1 MSKHIV
7 IVGGGVIGLCAAY
20 YAQRFGHQ
28 VTLLERGAASHDS
41 CSLGNAGM
49 ITPSHFTPL
58 AAPGMVA
65 MGLRMMFNPE
75 SPFYIR
81 PRLDRDLMDW
91 GWKFY
96 RAATA
101 AHVARS
107 APLLRDLNLSSRA
120 CYEELAA
127 ESGNEF
133 GLVKR
138 GMLMLCA
145 TEERLQEEAE
155 LVEAAHKLGLDA
167 EILTPQQTAQRDP
180 GIRMTI
186 AGATHFTQD
195 CHLSPQKFLAGLTEN
210 ILTNG
215 GQILWE
221 TEVRGW
227 KTAGARIAAA
237 VTDRGEIEADEF
249 VLAGGAWTME
259 TARNL
264 GLNLP
269 MQAGKGY
276 SLTLNQPKQAPTICS
291 ILTEARVAVT
301 PMGDTLRF
309 AGTMEI
315 AGMRQG
321 TNPARVNGIL
331 KSIPRYFPDFHPDDF
346 RDSLA
351 WNGLRPCSPDGLPYI
366 GRSARYTNLAIGTGH
381 AMMGLSLGPIT
392 GKLLAEVLSDAPLS
406 LPLDLLSPDRYMKKN
421 SF

>member
-1 MSKHIV
+1 MKRIV
-7 IVGGGVIGLCAAY
+7 ILGGGVIGLCAAY
-20 YAQRFGHQ
+20 YAQKFGHHII
-28 VTLLERGAASHDS
+28 LLERGAAAHDA

-58 AAPGMVA
+58 AAPGMVG

-75 SPFYIR
+75 SPFYVR
-81 PRLDRDLMDW
+81 PRFDRDLINW

-96 RAATA
+96 RAANA
-101 AHVARS
+101 SHVERS
-107 APLLRDLNLSSRA
+107 APLLRDLNLASRA

-133 GLVKR
+133 GLVR
-138 GMLMLCA
+138 HGMLMLCA
-145 TEERLQEEAE
+145 TEKRLHEEAE

-167 EILTPQQTAQRDP
+167 EVLTPQQTAQRDP

-195 CHLSPQKFLAGLTEN
+195 CHLSPQKFLAGLTEK
-210 ILTNG
+210 ILENG
-215 GQILWE
+215 GEILWE
-221 TEVRGW
+221 TEVQGW
-227 KTAGARIAAA
+227 KTAGNKITAAE
-237 VTDRGEIEADEF
+237 TNRGEIEADEF
-249 VLAGGAWTME
+249 VLSGGAWTME
-259 TARNL
+259 TARKL

-276 SLTLNQPKQAPTICS
+276 SLTLNQPKQSPTICS

-315 AGMRQG
+315 AGMGQE

-331 KSIPRYFPDFHPDDF
+331 KSIPKYFPDLQPDDF
-346 RDSLA
+346 KDTPV
-351 WNGLRPCSPDGLPYI
+351 WNGLRPCSPDGLPYL
-366 GRSARYTNLAIGTGH
+366 GRSARFANLAIGAGH

-392 GKLLAEVLSDAPLS
+392 GKLLAEILSDAPLS
-406 LPLDLLSPDRYMKKN
+406 LPLNLLSPDRYAKN
-421 SF
+421 

>member
-1 MSKHIV
+1 MAKRIV

-20 YAQRFGHQ
+20 YAQKFGHQ
-28 VTLLERGAASHDS
+28 VILLERGAAAHDS

-65 MGLRMMFNPE
+65 MGLRMMLNPE
-75 SPFYIR
+75 SPFYVR
-81 PRLDRDLMDW
+81 PRLNRDLMDW

-96 RAATA
+96 RAANA

-107 APLLRDLNLSSRA
+107 APLLRDLNLASRA

-127 ESGNEF
+127 ESGAEF

-145 TEERLQEEAE
+145 TEKRLHEEVE
-155 LVEAAHKLGLDA
+155 LVEAAHQLGLDA
-167 EILTPQQTAQRDP
+167 EVLTPEQTAQRDP

-195 CHLSPQKFLAGLTEN
+195 CHLSPQKLLAGITRK
-210 ILTNG
+210 ILENG
-215 GQILWE
+215 GEILWE
-221 TEVRGW
+221 TEVKDW
-227 KTAGARIAAA
+227 KKGGNQISAA
-237 VTDRGEIEADEF
+237 VTNRGEIEADEF
-249 VLAGGAWTME
+249 ILAGGAWTME
-259 TARNL
+259 TARKL

-276 SLTLNQPKQAPTICS
+276 SLTLNNPKQSPTICS

-301 PMGDTLRF
+301 PMERTLRF

-315 AGMRQG
+315 AGMGQE

-331 KSIPRYFPDFHPDDF
+331 KSIPKYFPDFTPDDF
-346 RDSLA
+346 QDTPV

-366 GRSARYTNLAIGTGH
+366 GRSARFRNLAIAAGH

-392 GKLLAEVLSDAPLS
+392 GKLLAEILSDVPLS
-406 LPLDLLSPDRYMKKN
+406 LPLNLLSPDRYTEK
-421 SF
+421 